1 MQQSDMPHRNKKPI
15 SWAKH
20 RPRSVAVKKT
30 FLTLTA
36 VVAISM
42 AGGAAGFAA
51 ELPTYEL
58 NGFPISPVQVGL
70 LGAAN
75 VREQSPAVTAAA
87 SPHQLSVLTP
97 RPKLKAASAAQNPT
111 ETSGLAAH

>member
-1 MQQSDMPHRNKKPI
+1 
-15 SWAKH
+15 
-20 RPRSVAVKKT
+20 VKKI
-30 FLTLTA
+30 FVTLA
-36 VVAISM
+36 VAVAISM

-58 NGFPISPVQVGL
+58 NGLPISPVQVGL

-75 VREQSPAVTAAA
+75 VHEQSSAGTSAV
-87 SPHQLSVLTP
+87 SPHQLSVLTQ
-97 RPKLKAASAAQNPT
+97 RPKLKAASATQNPT